1 MQQISLPNG
10 GSWSQ
15 AFHAQTAETGDENA
29 TLLAHDRIVLGR
41 KLWQVSRLIRTSC
54 IQRCRSFSKRVGP
67 RVIFLKAS
75 QVSSCSKRCCEI
87 TTLTEQIVVL
97 TKIDSQWLHVVSVV
111 IIQNVVV
118 KSYCN
123 KMNKIRKR
131 LWTCSFAQNLMIS
144 KFLKTFGNLRDV
156 NKTSRV

>member
-1 MQQISLPNG
+1 M
-10 GSWSQ
+10 
-15 AFHAQTAETGDENA
+15 
-29 TLLAHDRIVLGR
+29 
-41 KLWQVSRLIRTSC
+41 
-54 IQRCRSFSKRVGP
+54 
-67 RVIFLKAS
+67 
-75 QVSSCSKRCCEI
+75 
-87 TTLTEQIVVL
+87 VL

-111 IIQNVVV
+111 IIVNVVV